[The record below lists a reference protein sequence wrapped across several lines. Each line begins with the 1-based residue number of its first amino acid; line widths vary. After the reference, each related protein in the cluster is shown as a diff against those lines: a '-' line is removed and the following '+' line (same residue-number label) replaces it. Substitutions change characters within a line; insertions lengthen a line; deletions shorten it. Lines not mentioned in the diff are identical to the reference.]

1 MIFYCKEGADV
12 HTKLNFALEGLAE
25 EINLAKAK
33 ILANKV
39 VRGNE
44 MNRDLSR
51 EDVSRL
57 RVTVKG

>member
-1 MIFYCKEGADV
+1 M
-12 HTKLNFALEGLAE
+12 GLAE
-25 EINLAKAK
+25 EINLAKGK